1 MVDRVAHRH
10 RGRNR
15 RANQLH
21 RDVVERGRVG
31 WGINVNHQGE
41 RLFVTL
47 FTYGSDGRDLWI
59 VGSELV
65 RQGDG
70 AFSGEIHRVTGPA
83 FNASPWTAINATSVG
98 TMTLRFSA
106 PDRGTLS
113 YTFNGTPVSKTIERY
128 VFGPPPACT
137 SVAGSRAAQ
146 TNYQDMWWN
155 PAESGWGVNLT
166 HQGDILFAT
175 LFTYAP
181 TAATC
186 GSWAR
191 SSRASPTAASPA
203 QSTASAARLST
214 QSRGRPSRRLKSA
227 R

>member
-1 MVDRVAHRH
+1 MWWNA
-10 RGRNR
+10 
-15 RANQLH
+15 A
-21 RDVVERGRVG
+21 ESG

-47 FTYGSDGRDLWI
+47 FTYAPDGRDLWI
-59 VGSELV
+59 VGSDLV
-65 RQGDG
+65 RQADG

-83 FNASPWTAINATSVG
+83 FNAAPWSAITATSVG
-98 TMTLRFSA
+98 SMTLRFSA

-128 VFGPPPACT
+128 VFGRRRPALGP
-137 SVAGSRAAQ
+137 GSRAAQ
-146 TNYQDMWWN
+146 SNYQDMWWN

-175 LFTYAP
+175 LFTYRP
-181 TAATC
+181 TAATS

-191 SSRASPTAASPA
+191 SSRASRTAASRRR
-203 QSTASAARLST
+203 STASRTALQR
-214 QSRGRPSRRLKSA
+214 RPVDGRSRRPRSA